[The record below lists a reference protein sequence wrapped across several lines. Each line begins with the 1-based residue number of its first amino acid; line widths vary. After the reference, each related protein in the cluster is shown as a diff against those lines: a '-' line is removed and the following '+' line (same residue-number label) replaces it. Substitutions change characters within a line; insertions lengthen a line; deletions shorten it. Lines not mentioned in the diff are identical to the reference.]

1 MTNPLLCTDRP
12 SPTQP
17 EQVAWIWWRLRRTH
31 MAPESRPRTLVH
43 IPFFLYVH
51 GFENSRLETFGL
63 SGLGFA
69 FGSLLPTIRCRIS
82 LPPRRSLWA
91 TSHRRCH
98 GILATSIFAF
108 LPWSGLLQGPIR
120 LDGCIWFLCDFC
132 VLTRVCR
139 AVLGIPPGSTRP
151 ARARAA
157 TTSLLLATYLADLHS
172 LYELLCEQLC
182 PWRLCSRQSLKRH
195 QQLLRTLSVFS
206 VSVFSHAFYTYRYIQ
221 IAIRRLL
228 RAKDEL
234 VDKGSG
240 KYVTWSEALP
250 FASIPLLLQ
259 NTLGDF
265 TVTMF
270 DRGFA

>member
-1 MTNPLLCTDRP
+1 MSRKCCKPRSPRTLGDRSLRPRFPARSRRSQAAAERRDIRRHGVETGNLYIYIYSFFGFIYIFFVLAFACICFCHKPVTNPLLCTDRP

-98 GILATSIFAF
+98 GILATSIFVF

-151 ARARAA
+151 ARARARGDHLPS
-157 TTSLLLATYLADLHS
+157 TRYL
-172 LYELLCEQLC
+172 
-182 PWRLCSRQSLKRH
+182 PR
-195 QQLLRTLSVFS
+195 
-206 VSVFSHAFYTYRYIQ
+206 
-221 IAIRRLL
+221 
-228 RAKDEL
+228 
-234 VDKGSG
+234 
-240 KYVTWSEALP
+240 
-250 FASIPLLLQ
+250 
-259 NTLGDF
+259 
-265 TVTMF
+265 
-270 DRGFA
+270 